1 MDLDLLLYFHFPPA
15 AAQESKDLMTDA
27 IRSRAVMDLL
37 LRQDDLL
44 RHVLSLLAA
53 RELSLFS
60 GTCRCAREAVR
71 GSPELSERI
80 RAGAALLGIDVAF
93 RASRAA
99 ARPRH
104 LSPGA
109 GGTSRGG
116 GPPAVTSARGAQ
128 WSTPALG
135 CSTDGEVVAR

>member
-15 AAQESKDLMTDA
+15 AAQESKDLTDA

-37 LRQDDLL
+37 LRQNDLL

-71 GSPELSERI
+71 GSPELSERT
-80 RAGAALLGIDVAF
+80 RVGAALLGIDVAF
-93 RASRAA
+93 RA
-99 ARPRH
+99 
-104 LSPGA
+104 
-109 GGTSRGG
+109 
-116 GPPAVTSARGAQ
+116 
-128 WSTPALG
+128 
-135 CSTDGEVVAR
+135 